1 MCYKSTYWIMKVQD
15 FTGPE
20 SENYRKKK
28 IRKLSIMRKK
38 RHA

>member
-1 MCYKSTYWIMKVQD
+1 MKVQD
-15 FTGPE
+15 LLGTE

-38 RHA
+38 LHAENYRNS